1 MFSVTRTDTRKIYK
15 VAELTRLVKSAIERG
30 VGSVWVEGELSNVR
44 RPVSGHYYFTIKDET
59 SQLSAVLFRGSQRGL
74 RFELKDGVL
83 VRAFGDVTVYERGG
97 NYQIIV
103 RQLEEG
109 GKGSLQARFEELK
122 KKLAEEGLFAKERK
136 RPLPLLPRRVG
147 VVTSATGAA
156 IRDILNVISRRF
168 PNLHIVLAPAKVQ
181 GEGAADEIAAG
192 IDLLNAHGGLDVMIV
207 GRGGGSI
214 EDLWCFNEEAVARA
228 LARSAVPTI
237 SAVGHEIDYTI
248 GDFVADLRAPTPS
261 AAAELVV
268 GCKDEFEEH
277 LRELG
282 QSLERSLRDVL
293 FRYRSRVE
301 RAAGSYVFREP
312 LNIVRQF
319 QQRMDAASMRMT
331 HEVGAALRTRR
342 QRIRE
347 AGIKLDHGLRVA
359 VGTGAQHLEQI
370 DRRMRHRVE
379 LELAAGR
386 QSVLRLERQ
395 LRALS
400 PLGVLERGYSL
411 TRRKD
416 GGIVRRAEQVSAG
429 DRLVTQVADG
439 SFASVVCAGAP
450 CDLVSQER
458 EIGEKRRSPSPQS
471 PAPAAQGGRGRN

>member
-1 MFSVTRTDTRKIYK
+1 M
-15 VAELTRLVKSAIERG
+15 
-30 VGSVWVEGELSNVR
+30 
-44 RPVSGHYYFTIKDET
+44 
-59 SQLSAVLFRGSQRGL
+59 
-74 RFELKDGVL
+74 
-83 VRAFGDVTVYERGG
+83 
-97 NYQIIV
+97 
-103 RQLEEG
+103 
-109 GKGSLQARFEELK
+109 
-122 KKLAEEGLFAKERK
+122 
-136 RPLPLLPRRVG
+136 
-147 VVTSATGAA
+147 
-156 IRDILNVISRRF
+156 
-168 PNLHIVLAPAKVQ
+168 
-181 GEGAADEIAAG
+181 
-192 IDLLNAHGGLDVMIV
+192 
-207 GRGGGSI
+207 
-214 EDLWCFNEEAVARA
+214 
-228 LARSAVPTI
+228 
-237 SAVGHEIDYTI
+237 
-248 GDFVADLRAPTPS
+248 
-261 AAAELVV
+261 
-268 GCKDEFEEH
+268 
-277 LRELG
+277 
-282 QSLERSLRDVL
+282 
-293 FRYRSRVE
+293 E

-458 EIGEKRRSPSPQS
+458 EIGEKRPPTSPHS

>member
-1 MFSVTRTDTRKIYK
+1 MFSVSRTDTRKIYK

-192 IDLLNAHGGLDVMIV
+192 IDLLNARLDVRN
-207 GRGGGSI
+207 GRTVS
-214 EDLWCFNEEAVARA
+214 
-228 LARSAVPTI
+228 
-237 SAVGHEIDYTI
+237 H
-248 GDFVADLRAPTPS
+248 ADMKQR
-261 AAAELVV
+261 
-268 GCKDEFEEH
+268 
-277 LRELG
+277 LG
-282 QSLERSLRDVL
+282 L
-293 FRYRSRVE
+293 
-301 RAAGSYVFREP
+301 
-312 LNIVRQF
+312 
-319 QQRMDAASMRMT
+319 
-331 HEVGAALRTRR
+331 
-342 QRIRE
+342 
-347 AGIKLDHGLRVA
+347 
-359 VGTGAQHLEQI
+359 
-370 DRRMRHRVE
+370 
-379 LELAAGR
+379 
-386 QSVLRLERQ
+386 
-395 LRALS
+395 
-400 PLGVLERGYSL
+400 
-411 TRRKD
+411 
-416 GGIVRRAEQVSAG
+416 
-429 DRLVTQVADG
+429 
-439 SFASVVCAGAP
+439 
-450 CDLVSQER
+450 
-458 EIGEKRRSPSPQS
+458 
-471 PAPAAQGGRGRN
+471 